1 MVQYLALT
9 KIDWQLW
16 CVQQTI
22 GKRLSM
28 LAVCPELPVDVL
40 YCCHIQAKILITP
53 ENQLAFFEDFLNN
66 KTSYPLF
73 KN

>member
-28 LAVCPELPVDVL
+28 LAVCPDVPDGVPGTGHSNHAKTKMDHL
-40 YCCHIQAKILITP
+40 CNCCPFMINQF
-53 ENQLAFFEDFLNN
+53 EN
-66 KTSYPLF
+66 SYSWVLE
-73 KN
+73 